1 LRTRPKLYQSE
12 IEFDNM
18 HATLGHS
25 LGDKTRERINVMTA
39 EVNGCN
45 YCLSAHTYLGAKL
58 QGLTQV
64 AWRVSL

>member
-1 LRTRPKLYQSE
+1 
-12 IEFDNM
+12 M